1 MDRRKHILIVD
12 DVTTNLKLA
21 SDVLQDKYR
30 LSMAKSGRQALD
42 FLDKAK
48 PDLILLDVRM
58 PDMDGYETLENIKA
72 NPETAGIPVVFLTV
86 DDQRESEIKGLK
98 MGAMDFILKPFEPEV
113 MLSRIEKILQI
124 EDLRKNLTNSA
135 RKDSLT
141 GLWNRKY
148 LEEDV
153 EKYLAGNNAKG
164 AFLVMDIDRFKIIND
179 SYGHM
184 VGDRVITEFAN
195 LINGK
200 VGPRD
205 IAARLGGDEFVI
217 FLKGQYTYDEI
228 VEYCAIILKEV
239 NGSISSLV
247 QGSDVTASIGIAMV
261 PDDGMSFGELYA
273 NGDKALYY
281 VKQNGKNNYHFYRQ
295 HEISIGN
302 SGNAN
307 FDSSNDMKRLENLIK
322 EHTNNSGAYKV
333 EYDSFSQI
341 IKFVSRSISR
351 TGEEVQL
358 LLLTLVHDS
367 NVKLTMEKLE
377 QSLKELE
384 RAVVVSLRQ
393 GDVATQFSAFQYVV
407 LLMNTDE
414 ADAGKIAE
422 RIMSTWNEI
431 NENKFMKLECQ
442 FKTLDPKGNT
452 EAK

>member
-228 VEYCAIILKEV
+228 VEYCSIILKEV
-239 NGSISSLV
+239 NDNISALV

-261 PDDGMSFGELYA
+261 PEDGMSFGELYA

-295 HEISIGN
+295 HEMALGTSENG
-302 SGNAN
+302 N

-322 EHTNNSGAYKV
+322 EHTDNSGAYKV

-341 IKFVSRSISR
+341 IKFVSRSITR

-367 NVKLTMEKLE
+367 GVKLSMEKLE

-407 LLMNTDE
+407 LLMNTD
-414 ADAGKIAE
+414 ADDAKKISQ
-422 RIMSTWNEI
+422 RIISTWNEI
-431 NENKFMKLECQ
+431 NDNKFMKLECK
-442 FKTLDPKGNT
+442 FKTLDPKN
-452 EAK
+452 KDI

>member
-21 SDVLQDKYR
+21 SDVLQDRYR

-42 FLDKAK
+42 FLEKAK

-72 NPETAGIPVVFLTV
+72 NPETSGIPVVFLTV

-113 MLSRIEKILQI
+113 MLSRIDKILQI

-153 EKYLAGNNAKG
+153 EKYLTGDNAKG
-164 AFLVMDIDRFKIIND
+164 AFLVMDIDRFKMIND
-179 SYGHM
+179 SFGHM

-195 LINGK
+195 LINQK

-205 IAARLGGDEFVI
+205 IAARLGGDEFVV
-217 FLKGQYTYDEI
+217 FLKGQYAYEEVI
-228 VEYCAIILKEV
+228 EYCTIVLKEV
-239 NGSISSLV
+239 NENISTLV
-247 QGSDVTASIGIAMV
+247 SGSDVTASIGIAMI
-261 PDDGMSFGELYA
+261 PDDGMSFDELYSNA
-273 NGDKALYY
+273 DKALYY

-295 HEISIGN
+295 HEVSLGV
-302 SGNAN
+302 SGDAN
-307 FDSSNDMKRLENLIK
+307 FDSSKDMKRLENLIR
-322 EHTNNSGAYKV
+322 EHTLNEGAYKV

-358 LLLTLVHDS
+358 ALFTLVHDP

-407 LLMNTDE
+407 LLMNTDTE
-414 ADAGKIAE
+414 DAKKISE
-422 RIMSTWNEI
+422 RIITTWNEM
-431 NENKFMKLECQ
+431 NDNKFMQLECK
-442 FKTLDPKGNT
+442 FKTLDPKT
-452 EAK
+452 KEL